1 MEQILSGI
9 GVLDKAMYLVELL
22 ERRSRTL
29 AELVEDSAMSRSTVH
44 RMLLALELHGLAARD
59 VDGRW
64 HLGARLI
71 GLGVA
76 ASDSFPL
83 ARLAEPVLARLR
95 DESGESVQL
104 YVRQGEHR
112 VCLSALDSPHELRTI
127 VAPGAVLELGVGSAG
142 RLLGG
147 ASPGASG
154 WLESV
159 EDRAPGVASV
169 SAPVCDRSGVVVA
182 AVSVSGP
189 LDRITRRPG
198 ALHGAEVVA
207 AARSI
212 EARLAR

>member
-59 VDGRW
+59 ADGRW

-112 VCLSALDSPHELRTI
+112 V
-127 VAPGAVLELGVGSAG
+127 
-142 RLLGG
+142 
-147 ASPGASG
+147 
-154 WLESV
+154 
-159 EDRAPGVASV
+159 
-169 SAPVCDRSGVVVA
+169 
-182 AVSVSGP
+182 
-189 LDRITRRPG
+189 
-198 ALHGAEVVA
+198 
-207 AARSI
+207 
-212 EARLAR
+212 